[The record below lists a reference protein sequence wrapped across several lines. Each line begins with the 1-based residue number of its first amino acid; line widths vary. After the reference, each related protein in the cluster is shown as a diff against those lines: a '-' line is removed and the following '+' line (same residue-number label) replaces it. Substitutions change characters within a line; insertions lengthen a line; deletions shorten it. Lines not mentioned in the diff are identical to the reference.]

1 MDHVFADVTVAK
13 KLDHISASTIESL
26 IRWKNSSV
34 CTSSTPCRA
43 RGKKCAQCSRLS
55 HNLVKTYHGFGN
67 NVKKMKPEEA
77 KMEVGLRLVYEA
89 MFGVVTVECIVNG
102 KWFYAWRDAGHSTRI
117 RRAWKRASGAPSVMQ
132 WIGSPSPKV

>member
-1 MDHVFADVTVAK
+1 MNRLLPDVIADG
-13 KLDHISASTIESL
+13 KLEHISASTIESL
-26 IRWKNSSV
+26 IRWKNTSV
-34 CTSSTPCRA
+34 CTRSTPCRA

-55 HNLVKTYHGFGN
+55 QNLVKTYHGFGN

-77 KMEVGLRLVYEA
+77 KTEVGLRLVYEA
-89 MFGVVTVECIVNG
+89 LFGVVSVECIVSG
-102 KWFYAWRDAGHSTRI
+102 KWYYVWRDAGHSTRI